1 MTPDPITPTAK
12 RNIPVRFF
20 HYCILF
26 LHNMYQVCNYIYVD
40 LMTVSYPPQ
49 TSRSTIARTTVVL
62 LTIVSV
68 SWPTETVET
77 VSFQ

>member
-1 MTPDPITPTAK
+1 
-12 RNIPVRFF
+12 
-20 HYCILF
+20 
-26 LHNMYQVCNYIYVD
+26 
-40 LMTVSYPPQ
+40 MTVSYPPQ